1 MALKSSFFKHLP
13 LNLDRLYA
21 SKNDLQNLSDISN
34 LCNITEI
41 DLSSNDLKYIE
52 PGDLTCM
59 GHLISGMYLD
69 VAVSF
74 FYICL
79 RQIEIL
85 MKSHFHITGSG
96 TSMKTSFEI

>member
-1 MALKSSFFKHLP
+1 MGLESSFFKHLP

-21 SKNDLQNLSDISN
+21 SRNNLQNLSDISN

-59 GHLISGMYLD
+59 GHLISGKNLD
-69 VAVSF
+69 MVASIVA
-74 FYICL
+74 CA
-79 RQIEIL
+79 R
-85 MKSHFHITGSG
+85 
-96 TSMKTSFEI
+96 